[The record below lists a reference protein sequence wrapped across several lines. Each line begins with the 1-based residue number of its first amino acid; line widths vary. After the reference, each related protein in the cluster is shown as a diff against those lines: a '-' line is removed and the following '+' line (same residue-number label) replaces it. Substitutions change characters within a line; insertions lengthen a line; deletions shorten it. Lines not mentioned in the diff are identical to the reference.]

1 MKALVARAW
10 LLLPVGLAGILL
22 AAVLLSTAFRER
34 GRVLDLSFSG
44 TGHSGVGSPT
54 TPEATQRSAG
64 QTTAWIDPL
73 DPPSLEQQIEY
84 ETGWLLAC
92 QLPDG
97 AIAQTPIGDRVVP
110 YFGNIA
116 AATIADIQPER
127 ARRYIAWYLAHMNRP
142 DKFGMSGTIY
152 DYHLTDDGL
161 TPTYSYD
168 SADGYAATFLSLV
181 ARYLTVSGDKDFVS
195 ANLDAIDLAAKVL
208 LQLQDND
215 GLVRVSPDSSTKYLM
230 DNCEAFR
237 GLKDWAEVL
246 SSLGRTQDALRCSEA
261 AERIRQ
267 GIGQVLYSPSI
278 ERYAHSLWWFGR
290 RFPNP
295 AKWYPDAVSQLDVIA
310 YGVLDPKDPKAVK
323 VWQDFNSAFPNWDQ
337 GLKDD
342 GFPWAEVALTAVMM
356 GDGDKAERFM
366 DWASS
371 YLAKHQRPYPWY
383 VLESASLV
391 GLYRILK
398 GPATPSPST
407 AAQP

>member
-1 MKALVARAW
+1 MRAWAGPAW
-10 LLLPVGLAGILL
+10 LLVPIGLLL
-22 AAVLLSTAFRER
+22 CVVLLSAAIRDR
-34 GRVLDLSFSG
+34 SKVLELSYNGSRNQSG
-44 TGHSGVGSPT
+44 
-54 TPEATQRSAG
+54 PEAKQGSASPDDVWFEPS
-64 QTTAWIDPL
+64 Q
-73 DPPSLEQQIEY
+73 PPSIDDQVRY
-84 ETGWLLAC
+84 ETQWLLAC

-97 AIAQTPIGDRVVP
+97 AIAQTPIGDRIVP

-116 AATIADIQPER
+116 AAVMADIEPDR
-127 ARRYIAWYLAHMNRP
+127 ARQYIVWYLAHMNRP
-142 DKFGMSGTIY
+142 DRFGISGTIY
-152 DYHLTDDGL
+152 DFHLTDEGL
-161 TPTYSYD
+161 RPTYSYD

-181 ARYLTVSGDKDFVS
+181 AHYLRVSGDEAFVS
-195 ANLDAIDLAAKVL
+195 ANLEAIDLTAKVL

-215 GLVRVSPDSSTKYLM
+215 GLVRVAPNSSTKYLM

-246 SSLGRTQDALRCSEA
+246 LSLGRTQDALQCSQA

-267 GIGQVLYSPSI
+267 GIEQVLYNPSTGA
-278 ERYAHSLWWFGR
+278 YAHSLWWFGR

-310 YGVLDPKDPKAVK
+310 YGILDPKDPKAVK

-356 GDGDKAERFM
+356 GDGEKAERFL

-371 YLAKHQRPYPWY
+371 YLARHQRPYPWY

-391 GLYRILK
+391 RLYQVLR
-398 GPATPSPST
+398 GSSQTARMASPEVPATVP
-407 AAQP
+407 